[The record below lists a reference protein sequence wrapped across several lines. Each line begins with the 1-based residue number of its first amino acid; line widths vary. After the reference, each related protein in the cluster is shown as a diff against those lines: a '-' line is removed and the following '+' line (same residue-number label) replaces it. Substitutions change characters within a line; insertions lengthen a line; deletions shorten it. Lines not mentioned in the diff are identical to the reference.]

1 MNEATS
7 SKLQYIKFVMDGSPS
22 PLGGKLDNQD
32 LVKAAG
38 ADSVKS
44 HEGDTEINIPTWLAK
59 GTVLAKPE
67 VQAVSGLLQSS

>member
-44 HEGDTEINIPTWLAK
+44 HEGDTEINIPT
-59 GTVLAKPE
+59 
-67 VQAVSGLLQSS
+67 